1 MNLRRIAS
9 LLAWSLLCVI
19 AYSTL
24 SPHDLRPHM
33 GSSVQIERFGAFGLT
48 GLMFAVA
55 YPRRLPSVLA
65 IVLAAAVGLEFMQM
79 LAADRHARLI
89 DLAVKVAGGGCGVA
103 AGWLLVRQWQR
114 SRPEITGINRH
125 AKLRG

>member
-9 LLAWSLLCVI
+9 LLAWSLLGVI

-24 SPHDLRPHM
+24 SPLDLRPHM

-65 IVLAAAVGLEFMQM
+65 IVLAARA
-79 LAADRHARLI
+79 
-89 DLAVKVAGGGCGVA
+89 
-103 AGWLLVRQWQR
+103 
-114 SRPEITGINRH
+114 
-125 AKLRG
+125 